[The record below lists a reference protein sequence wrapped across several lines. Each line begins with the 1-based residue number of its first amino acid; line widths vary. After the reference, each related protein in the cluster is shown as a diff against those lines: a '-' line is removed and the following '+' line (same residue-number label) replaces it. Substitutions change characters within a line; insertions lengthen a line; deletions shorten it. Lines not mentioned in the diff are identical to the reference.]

1 MARHAGFGAAATI
14 TEDAIN
20 SVIAA
25 FVADLLPSTLYFQLP
40 QTINAGL
47 IPVSFAG
54 LVRIR
59 PPSVELHANPLNLVK
74 THFVFQ
80 TTFMGGVFGQSL
92 KKRTVELRGTV
103 DVALITRVQGQQ
115 IVLGINTQLVQIE
128 PFQVTVLKGPALP
141 TQMVSALQS
150 PTLAAIATA
159 LVNSLPQMTI
169 TPPMLTSHLSYTQP
183 LHIGSAWWD
192 DWFTVDVSV
201 SRIVTKTLEKA
212 LTVAVDFAGFTQG
225 TDSGLVDLT
234 KVKGLGSIY
243 GYTITQPGTDR
254 YSDDTYY
261 SDDDYYS
268 ASPYGPGNV
277 THNLSLSR
285 YSEPAG
291 GDVAG
296 TINLDFLSALVAQQI
311 SPQIRYP
318 SALDEPISGG
328 GSVNQST
335 GTPIRGDVDLT
346 SVSLAY
352 ATFETPFGEVQ
363 DGLEIAFSVLVKEG
377 PWFDATGRIYAQVY
391 YQDATG
397 STEFVTGIPFGW
409 RIHIGLVEIDEPAW
423 VDFAVAAA
431 TIWLGGAIPIIAP
444 AAIVAG
450 GAALGE
456 VIPSAIANAE
466 TATQQSLEDG
476 SSDVSFPGDPA
487 YISFTPEGVD
497 TALLLAL
504 ASEQPEVKP
513 KPPLLSVDYPSS
525 VYQARDGQAFSARLV
540 RVGDD
545 FEEFADKI
553 TLGWRVRRGDNFN
566 HVILYIEKSYTD
578 PTGNGI
584 AWTWHIPDQYY
595 LDKFFVE
602 CRILLTVGSQSGEI
616 DRLTGEVPIVDK
628 LDRSHKY
635 VEWGPYVVS
644 FASPDQDTW
653 FRKRKSRIHRT
664 AVGARCK
671 MLRDRDKF
679 KTPRWHAD
687 RNIAYRDELPF
698 DWKDLAKHRGP
709 LCEYCFFGGPD
720 RTDPYPEDDAAAS
733 M

>member
-25 FVADLLPSTLYFQLP
+25 FVSDLLPSTLYFQLP

-59 PPSVELHANPLNLVK
+59 PPSVELHAKPLNLVK

-92 KKRTVELRGTV
+92 KKRTVELRSTV

-183 LHIGSAWWD
+183 LHIGSARWD

-201 SRIVTKTLEKA
+201 SRIVTKPLEKA

-456 VIPSAIANAE
+456 V
-466 TATQQSLEDG
+466 
-476 SSDVSFPGDPA
+476 
-487 YISFTPEGVD
+487 
-497 TALLLAL
+497 
-504 ASEQPEVKP
+504 KP
-513 KPPLLSVDYPSS
+513 KQPLLSVDYPSS

-671 MLRDRDKF
+671 ML
-679 KTPRWHAD
+679 
-687 RNIAYRDELPF
+687 
-698 DWKDLAKHRGP
+698 
-709 LCEYCFFGGPD
+709 
-720 RTDPYPEDDAAAS
+720 S
-733 M
+733 